1 MGLHKHHIIPKHMG
15 GSDDLSNI
23 AELTVEQHAEAH
35 KLLWEEHGN
44 HKDYLAWQGLA
55 KLMDKDDIVR
65 SLISHTHKGKKKSS
79 EQIAKMKEARKN
91 YSHSEETRLKIGQT
105 SLGRTWSEE
114 SRKKKSES
122 MKGNTHRKGGV
133 ATQGFTGRKH
143 SEETRE
149 KMRLAQQ
156 NRRNKETV

>member
-15 GSDDLSNI
+15 GSDDPSNI

-35 KLLWEEHGN
+35 KLLWEEYGN

-55 KLMDKDDIVR
+55 NLMDKDDIVR
-65 SLISHTHKGKKKSS
+65 SLISYTHKGKKKSP

-91 YSHSEETRLKIGQT
+91 YSHSEETRLKIGQ
-105 SLGRTWSEE
+105 SSRGRTWPEE
-114 SRKKKSES
+114 SRKKKSEA
-122 MKGNTHRKGGV
+122 MKGNTLRKGG
-133 ATQGFTGRKH
+133 APTLGMSGKKH
-143 SEETRE
+143 SEETKE

-156 NRRNKETV
+156 NRRQKLK